1 MSRES
6 AKYLF
11 RLDFMVSSVMFIAVF
26 SILFMLIY
34 SPFSMAAWFNV
45 TEEQPMFVTIAFYIV
60 AVATMLISKIS
71 MRWVWQ
77 RYGLSTYIYVLW
89 LFVEAFVITWLYMG
103 FTRVILPETVCTSE
117 FTLRV
122 FSCVVAILAIPYTIV
137 SLYAAYRSQKEENA
151 IIRYRE
157 HLLGSGVTPSNLINL
172 SDEKGVVK
180 LTIDIDSLY
189 YMESQ
194 DNYVKICYEND
205 GKLHSYMLRCR
216 TKSIEATL
224 ANTTMLRCHRSY
236 LVNTTKINLVRND
249 KSNPVVVLKHPDIKP
264 IPVSKSYYDRVKA
277 LADSDAVQTA
287 EAGIGAAVEKMVAE
301 QTDNSSVNEMI
312 DEIRAL
318 ISKYIKQK

>member
-1 MSRES
+1 MGRKA

-11 RLDFMVSSVMFIAVF
+11 RLDFMLSSVMFVAVF

-60 AVATMLISKIS
+60 AVATMLISKIA

-77 RYGLSTYIYVLW
+77 RYGISTYIYVSW
-89 LFVEAFVITWLYMG
+89 LIVEAFVITWLYMG

-151 IIRYRE
+151 IIRYRDN
-157 HLLGSGVTPSNLINL
+157 LLGSGVAPTNLINL

-194 DNYVKICYEND
+194 DNYVKVCYEND
-205 GKLHSYMLRCR
+205 GKLHNYMLRCR

-224 ANTTMLRCHRSY
+224 ANTTMLRCHRSFI
-236 LVNTTKINLVRND
+236 VNTTKINLVRND

-301 QTDNSSVNEMI
+301 QGGNSLVNEMI
-312 DEIRAL
+312 DEIRTL
-318 ISKYIKQK
+318 ISRYIKQ